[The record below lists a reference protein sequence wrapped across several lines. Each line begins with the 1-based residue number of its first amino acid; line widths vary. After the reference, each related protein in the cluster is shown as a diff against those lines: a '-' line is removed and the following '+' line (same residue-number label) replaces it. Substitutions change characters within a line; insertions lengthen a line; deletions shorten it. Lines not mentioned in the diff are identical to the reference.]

1 MKATEFV
8 GIIPPLLSS
17 FTKEGEIYEKGTR
30 ELVGFT
36 FPFMH
41 GYYPI
46 GTYRCGPLMSTEER
60 KRVLTIILDEVNGRV
75 PIVTH
80 VGHSGTQPTIE
91 LARHAKEAGAAGVG
105 VISPYYSPHLPE
117 ENLYHHFASLIDAV
131 NEDDFDDTNY
141 FNPDVVDMVYDEIM
155 RLGFLRGLMYVR
167 FLDTLVHDR
176 WYERKL
182 FAETLL
188 AAEDI
193 RALHQIRELMGLSS
207 TSFILIGMKR
217 RCRIYE
223 HFLKTKVSLECNV
236 SMITEEADI
245 DQLSI
250 QGCFLLQKR
259 REFFDVEVSSYTVM
273 TEMFLSEDTSSKYMG
288 ANTDIPCLCTLFRL
302 NA

>member
-1 MKATEFV
+1 MD
-8 GIIPPLLSS
+8 I
-17 FTKEGEIYEKGTR
+17 TR
-30 ELVGFT
+30 LV
-36 FPFMH
+36 
-41 GYYPI
+41 
-46 GTYRCGPLMSTEER
+46 
-60 KRVLTIILDEVNGRV
+60 
-75 PIVTH
+75 
-80 VGHSGTQPTIE
+80 PT
-91 LARHAKEAGAAGVG
+91 GVG

-141 FNPDVVDMVYDEIM
+141 FNPDVVDMAYDEII
-155 RLGFLRGLMYVR
+155 RSGFLRGLMYVR

-188 AAEDI
+188 AAEDM

-223 HFLKTKVSLECNV
+223 HLLKTKVSLECNV

-250 QGCFLLQKR
+250 QG
-259 REFFDVEVSSYTVM
+259 V
-273 TEMFLSEDTSSKYMG
+273 LSLAKKAG
-288 ANTDIPCLCTLFRL
+288 IL
-302 NA
+302 